1 MLVSQMRIIY
11 LHCDTALIPK
21 KVSKE
26 LVKGVMFCQSNCW
39 PKIIRP
45 LLIFFKPWYTRPLT
59 VCFKLLFSSQFNGFY
74 EENTDICV
82 NEIQKKNTVEIIHLH
97 LTSFY
102 SQNKKTNQDLLRRF
116 LSYSIRKFLWTPD
129 TNTQLK
135 TGHFFMIINTSCLN
149 TKVFLNNE

>member
-82 NEIQKKNTVEIIHLH
+82 NEIQKKIIQLKLFIYTSPLFTHKIKKQTKICYGDFYLIPFENFFEH
-97 LTSFY
+97 LTQIHNWKQVIFS
-102 SQNKKTNQDLLRRF
+102 
-116 LSYSIRKFLWTPD
+116 W
-129 TNTQLK
+129 
-135 TGHFFMIINTSCLN
+135 
-149 TKVFLNNE
+149 